1 MEGEGVM
8 RPDLIITVI
17 YGVGAAVVLVLM
29 GMEVI
34 HNEKVVDKLLVTI
47 PTISALIAGY
57 WFNKSR
63 HNDGEPK

>member
-1 MEGEGVM
+1 M
-8 RPDLIITVI
+8 RADLIITLI

-34 HNEKVVDKLLVTI
+34 HNEKVVDKLLITI

-63 HNDGEPK
+63 HDGEPK

>member
-1 MEGEGVM
+1 M
-8 RPDLIITVI
+8 RADLIITVI
-17 YGVGAAVVLVLM
+17 YGVGTAIVMVLM

-63 HNDGEPK
+63 KGGDDHESR

>member
-1 MEGEGVM
+1 M
-8 RPDLIITVI
+8 RADLIITLI

-29 GMEVI
+29 GMEII
-34 HNEKVVDKLLVTI
+34 HNEKVVDKLLITI

-63 HNDGEPK
+63 KEPP

>member
-1 MEGEGVM
+1 MQ
-8 RPDLIITVI
+8 PDLIITLAFGVI
-17 YGVGAAVVLVLM
+17 AATAMLLM

-63 HNDGEPK
+63 HKGDDP

>member
-1 MEGEGVM
+1 M
-8 RPDLIITVI
+8 RADLIITLI

-29 GMEVI
+29 GMEII
-34 HNEKVVDKLLVTI
+34 HNEKVVDKLLITI

-63 HNDGEPK
+63 HDGEPK